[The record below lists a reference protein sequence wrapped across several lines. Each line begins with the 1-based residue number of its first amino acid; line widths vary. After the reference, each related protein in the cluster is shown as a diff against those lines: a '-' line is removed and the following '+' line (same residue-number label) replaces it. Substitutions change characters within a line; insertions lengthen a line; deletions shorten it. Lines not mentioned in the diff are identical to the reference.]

1 MGKVLETRRS
11 ETKERFE
18 QLQKELLSADQL
30 IAEKACVYATG
41 SFGRGEA
48 SSYSDLD
55 LFIVGLGEPA
65 SRELAPLDEICLKAE
80 LISATRK
87 LDIPDFSGGGQYLK
101 HYTLDDLIRALG
113 KRDDDANNTFTAR
126 LLLLLES
133 RPVLGRDVYDKTI
146 DSVVAAYWRD
156 YERNKDTFVPT
167 FLANDIL
174 RLWRTFCVNYEAGT
188 TSEPEEERAKRKL
201 KNYKLRHSRLLTCYS
216 GLLYLLATFVTRHTV
231 RPDDVVNMARLSPT
245 ERLDWLI
252 AHKGL
257 SNEARQTA
265 RELLDHYER
274 FLEAT
279 NHPKSELIITF
290 LDRKKS
296 KEHSELAGRLGDLT
310 FEALNRVGQGS
321 VFNRVLVV

>member
-101 HYTLDDLIRALG
+101 HYTLV
-113 KRDDDANNTFTAR
+113 
-126 LLLLLES
+126 S
-133 RPVLGRDVYDKTI
+133 
-146 DSVVAAYWRD
+146 
-156 YERNKDTFVPT
+156 
-167 FLANDIL
+167 
-174 RLWRTFCVNYEAGT
+174 
-188 TSEPEEERAKRKL
+188 
-201 KNYKLRHSRLLTCYS
+201 
-216 GLLYLLATFVTRHTV
+216 
-231 RPDDVVNMARLSPT
+231 
-245 ERLDWLI
+245 
-252 AHKGL
+252 
-257 SNEARQTA
+257 
-265 RELLDHYER
+265 
-274 FLEAT
+274 
-279 NHPKSELIITF
+279 
-290 LDRKKS
+290 
-296 KEHSELAGRLGDLT
+296 
-310 FEALNRVGQGS
+310 
-321 VFNRVLVV
+321 